1 VGSSFEEVAKSINSI
16 AIKNKTSNKL
26 IKYTKTS
33 ERSRV
38 STFYKKMKRKIFY
51 DV

>member
-1 VGSSFEEVAKSINSI
+1 VAKSINSVT
-16 AIKNKTSNKL
+16 IKNKASNKM

-38 STFYKKMKRKIFY
+38 STFYKKLRRKIFY